1 MSMSAIAQPLRMLRP
16 SSVFYILTLIIASSL
31 FALSNNAGS
40 QSSPHGQ
47 RRPAQSSIYQYA
59 HAFATPPAL
68 CSSCR
73 PVHSALSVSR
83 IPNDP
88 SFFTSFNGDDDDDD
102 DRDNDANNSIKHA
115 ADPRTDVKSF
125 LTQRSLQSLHY
136 LLTATRDQVSADWLE
151 VDFLGCEKGSQQAYH
166 GTGAAYLHEQSQVD
180 KADASSASFGS
191 WQELI
196 VSLIEQDTITKRV
209 SLGKKYKGGEG
220 GRRMA
225 ANSYLEGL
233 SSAPSTGEE
242 EISSE
247 STDGNSPKQTNKLHN
262 PFGSP
267 HTADANTGT
276 GAVPKPGQAPKSAT
290 SSYLESIGS
299 SNSNGNTEPID
310 WSTMSSS
317 SISNNSISSNESSSR
332 GSSDVNCGLDD
343 TFISSGSV
351 GSVISGITSS
361 TPALQSLPIDRD
373 QFQRSLLSTRLGM
386 KSRRKEKFHRSLL
399 STRLALESQRSRGAD
414 STHSAPGIIDCDDS
428 INQASASTL
437 DNYGVAPRPTLS
449 SDSDSNKRLG
459 IDRERLAQD
468 RERAFQSNSHIS
480 SDDDDYYMDL
490 EVDPKSLATRLLAVR
505 EQIALEFVEDLT
517 LIWKADKTLLTDLL
531 VWTEEKG
538 GEGVGSMPSSN
549 AIKMHQEL
557 LASSGKASSSFRKGN
572 LDLIFNLSTQAAIHR
587 LLKQLMSDEC
597 IVDANCGRADRAAI
611 LSYNNAC
618 FRWLRDFYVDR
629 VGDFFDGDVPFG
641 RADDFFMEWLQQSSF
656 GISDGATSKTSSTS
670 DQGFLNKVDPLHLAE
685 KMVRIR
691 SDILMEWRKICRLV
705 PEEDHG
711 WIRLLIMEK
720 RAEEGEGDDSIR
732 GISGN
737 IGLDDDFTDE
747 NGLGGFQ

>member
-1 MSMSAIAQPLRMLRP
+1 M
-16 SSVFYILTLIIASSL
+16 
-31 FALSNNAGS
+31 
-40 QSSPHGQ
+40 
-47 RRPAQSSIYQYA
+47 AQSSIYHYA
-59 HAFATPPAL
+59 HAFTPPAV

-83 IPNDP
+83 TPNDP
-88 SFFTSFNGDDDDDD
+88 SFFTSFNDDDDDD
-102 DRDNDANNSIKHA
+102 DDDDDNDANNTPKHA

-136 LLTATRDQVSADWLE
+136 LLTTTRDQVSADWLE
-151 VDFLGCEKGSQQAYH
+151 LDFLGVERGSQQAYH

-180 KADASSASFGS
+180 KSDGSASFGS

-209 SLGKKYKGGEG
+209 SLGKKYKGGDG

-233 SSAPSTGEE
+233 SSASSTGEGMP
-242 EISSE
+242 SE
-247 STDGNSPKQTNKLHN
+247 SIDGSNTKQTKKSHH
-262 PFGSP
+262 PHGSSSAAV
-267 HTADANTGT
+267 TNT
-276 GAVPKPGQAPKSAT
+276 GAVAAPQPRQAPKSAT
-290 SSYLESIGS
+290 SSYLESIGP
-299 SNSNGNTEPID
+299 SNSDGNTEPID

-317 SISNNSISSNESSSR
+317 SISNNGSSSSESSS
-332 GSSDVNCGLDD
+332 GDSSDAKCILDD
-343 TFISSGSV
+343 TFISSGSG
-351 GSVISGITSS
+351 GSVISGITGS
-361 TPALQSLPIDRD
+361 TLTLQSSPVDRD
-373 QFQRSLLSTRLGM
+373 QFQRSLLSMRLGM
-386 KSRRKEKFHRSLL
+386 KSRRKEQFHRSLL
-399 STRLALESQRSRGAD
+399 STRLALDQRSTEID
-414 STHSAPGIIDCDDS
+414 STLSSSSIIDCDDS
-428 INQASASTL
+428 FNQASAFTNSTMIAVG
-437 DNYGVAPRPTLS
+437 NYGLAPRPTLS
-449 SDSDSNKRLG
+449 DPDSNKTRS

-468 RERAFQSNSHIS
+468 RERAFQSNPHIS
-480 SDDDDYYMDL
+480 SDEDEYYMDL

-505 EQIALEFVEDLT
+505 EQIALELVEDLT

-531 VWTEEKG
+531 VWTEENEVGKYRGGDG
-538 GEGVGSMPSSN
+538 GEEGVVSMPSSN
-549 AIKMHQEL
+549 AIRMHEEF

-597 IVDANCGRADRAAI
+597 SVGANCRRADRATI
-611 LSYNNAC
+611 RSYNNAC

-656 GISDGATSKTSSTS
+656 DISNGATKKKSSPGS
-670 DQGFLNKVDPLHLAE
+670 ADSGQGLLNKVDPLRLAE
-685 KMVRIR
+685 EMVRIR
-691 SDILMEWRKICRLV
+691 SGIVMEWRKICRLV
-705 PEEDHG
+705 HEEDHG
-711 WIRLLIMEK
+711 WIKLLIIEK
-720 RAEEGEGDDSIR
+720 RAEEGKDGPR
-732 GISGN
+732 GGISGD

>member
-1 MSMSAIAQPLRMLRP
+1 MSAIAQPLRMLRP

-59 HAFATPPAL
+59 HAFTTPPAL

-88 SFFTSFNGDDDDDD
+88 SFFTSFNGDDDDDDDD

-151 VDFLGCEKGSQQAYH
+151 LEFLGCEKGSQQAYH

-233 SSAPSTGEE
+233 SSASSTGEE

-267 HTADANTGT
+267 PTADANTGT
-276 GAVPKPGQAPKSAT
+276 GAVPQPRQAPKSAT

-317 SISNNSISSNESSSR
+317 SISNNSISSNESSIR
-332 GSSDVNCGLDD
+332 DSSDAKSILDD
-343 TFISSGSV
+343 SAST
-351 GSVISGITSS
+351 TS
-361 TPALQSLPIDRD
+361 TLQSSPIDRD

-399 STRLALESQRSRGAD
+399 STRLALESQRSRGGD
-414 STHSAPGIIDCDDS
+414 STPSAPGIIDCDDS

-468 RERAFQSNSHIS
+468 RERAFQSNPHMS
-480 SDDDDYYMDL
+480 SDDDEYYMDL

-538 GEGVGSMPSSN
+538 EEGVGSMPSSN

-670 DQGFLNKVDPLHLAE
+670 RSSADSDPGYLKRVDPLRLAE
-685 KMVRIR
+685 EMIRIR
-691 SDILMEWRKICRLV
+691 SDVVMEWRKICRLV

-720 RAEEGEGDDSIR
+720 RAEEGNGDDSIR
-732 GISGN
+732 GISGD